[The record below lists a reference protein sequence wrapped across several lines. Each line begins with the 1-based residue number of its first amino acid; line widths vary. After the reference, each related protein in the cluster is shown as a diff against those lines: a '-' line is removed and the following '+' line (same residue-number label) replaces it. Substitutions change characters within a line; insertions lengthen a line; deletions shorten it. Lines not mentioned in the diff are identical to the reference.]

1 MSQQLQNLL
10 QHVDNTDKTII
21 NHLQNGFPVCESPY
35 RAAANQLGL
44 TENELIERL
53 QKLLDDGV
61 LSRFGPMYHAEV
73 MGGALTLAAIK
84 VPENKFD
91 EIANIVNSFPEVAHN
106 YQRTHDL
113 NMWFVIATDTPIAIQ
128 NVIQSIEKQTGL
140 QVYNMPKRKE
150 FFVQLKLEA

>member
-1 MSQQLQNLL
+1 M
-10 QHVDNTDKTII
+10 DEIDKTII
-21 NHLQNGFPVCESPY
+21 NELQNGFPVCESPY
-35 RAAANQLGL
+35 QRAAEQLGIS
-44 TENELIERL
+44 ENELIDRL
-53 QKLLDDGV
+53 QKLLDDGI

-106 YQRTHDL
+106 YQRNHDL
-113 NMWFVIATDTPIAIQ
+113 NMWFVIATDTPTAIQ
-128 NVIQSIEKQTGL
+128 NVIHSIEKQTGL